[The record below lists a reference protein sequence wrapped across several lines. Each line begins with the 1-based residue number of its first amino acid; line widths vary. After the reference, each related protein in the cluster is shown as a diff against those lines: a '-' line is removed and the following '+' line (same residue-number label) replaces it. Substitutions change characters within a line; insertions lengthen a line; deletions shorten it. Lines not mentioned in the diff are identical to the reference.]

1 MNIKQ
6 RFTLD
11 VDFARS
17 VFFRSGLQYDWESM
31 SQREMFELTPDLVN
45 ELRLAQW
52 AMEDQADLK
61 VFLKDR
67 NSGDSVN
74 TGVSEEFEYLEAI
87 DDLYTGFII

>member
-1 MNIKQ
+1 
-6 RFTLD
+6 
-11 VDFARS
+11 
-17 VFFRSGLQYDWESM
+17 M

-52 AMEDQADLK
+52 DMEDQADLK

-74 TGVSEEFEYLEAI
+74 TVVSEEFEYLEAI

>member
-1 MNIKQ
+1 
-6 RFTLD
+6 
-11 VDFARS
+11 
-17 VFFRSGLQYDWESM
+17 
-31 SQREMFELTPDLVN
+31 MFELTPDLVN

-52 AMEDQADLK
+52 DMEDQADLK

-74 TGVSEEFEYLEAI
+74 TVVSEEFEYLEAI